1 MYEDKLK
8 NLQERLDAE
17 RLNNAGS
24 IQEVRELTTKITALT
39 NRNVE
44 LESVSIYL
52 TKFWNFYGDFIFHLF
67 FFQRCKYYMKVL
79 TIFTRLK

>member
-8 NLQERLDAE
+8 NLQDRLDAE

-44 LESVSIYL
+44 LESVSI
-52 TKFWNFYGDFIFHLF
+52 TW
-67 FFQRCKYYMKVL
+67 R
-79 TIFTRLK
+79 